1 MSVTILAL
9 TLLKW
14 HEWMRE
20 IEAQAGGCKDRP
32 TVHDSAEKSSNDIV
46 WNAFNA
52 HPSVEEEKE

>member
-1 MSVTILAL
+1 
-9 TLLKW
+9 
-14 HEWMRE
+14 MRE